1 MKLKKLIFPIIASTL
16 IVNSAFA
23 SSPFNTNEKEM
34 MAVAKKMLPSTE
46 IKKVMPTE
54 IPSMLAVLMG
64 NEEVIYIYPPKA
76 LILVGEIY
84 NTKGVNITDKH
95 IQEIGAKK
103 VNNDDKPLDIAPL
116 FNVSVKIKAGS
127 GKYGFIVFTDP
138 DCPFCKQLDSF
149 LPKEDITI
157 DYIYTPLDQLHPN
170 AREKSI
176 NIVMQKRS
184 LTREEATKLINEGE
198 KLSTALGVNGTPSTI
213 VYDKESRKPVNGI
226 GGADP
231 KLYAPYFPVG
241 AKQ

>member
-1 MKLKKLIFPIIASTL
+1 MKFQRIILSISATTL
-16 IVNSAFA
+16 LLSSLVA
-23 SSPFNTNEKEM
+23 SPFNTNDKEM
-34 MAVAKKMLPSTE
+34 MAVAKKMLPSTD

-95 IQEIGAKK
+95 IQDIGAKK
-103 VNNDDKPLDIAPL
+103 SNTDDKALDIAPL
-116 FNVSVKIKAGS
+116 FNVSVNMKEGN

-138 DCPFCKQLDSF
+138 DCPFCKQLESF
-149 LPKEDITI
+149 LLKEDVSVN
-157 DYIYTPLDQLHPN
+157 YIYTPLDQLHPN

-176 NIVMQKRS
+176 SIVMQKRS
-184 LTREEATKLINEGE
+184 LSREEAIKLIGEGE
-198 KLSTALGVNGTPSTI
+198 KIGAALGVRGTPSTI
-213 VYDKESRKPVNGI
+213 VYEKESRKPVGGI
-226 GGADP
+226 GDADP
-231 KLYAPYFPVG
+231 KNYAPYLQDG